1 MLSWYL
7 SPVSINQSLD
17 NFSLRKLICVA
28 LVKNITSTACLYVF
42 IKDPNAS
49 LNNNYIFIIQH
60 VLAFLL

>member
-17 NFSLRKLICVA
+17 NLSLRKLICVA

-49 LNNNYIFIIQH
+49 LNNYIFIIQH